1 MQREKLF
8 FSTIYLVISLFAS
21 LASFPLLFIVIAD
34 AKLAAQIGVGVFIAF
49 PVVSLTLLWQTQFA
63 SVYLLRHLSF
73 LIWGVL
79 ITLLG
84 IGNTALPKS
93 AQSPYGNL
101 IIFGLALIAMSMY
114 VRRKE
119 LARLAKSQGQDKNS
133 TT

>member
-84 IGNTALPKS
+84 IGNTAH
-93 AQSPYGNL
+93 
-101 IIFGLALIAMSMY
+101 
-114 VRRKE
+114 
-119 LARLAKSQGQDKNS
+119 
-133 TT
+133 